1 MTVMPSAGS
10 TNGGKA
16 RRGLGGSRRHRNDQ
30 TRNKHQTTSC
40 RRIAYPLFPLTVSK
54 SSVDTI
60 QYNISADQ
68 GALSG
73 HLSAFHRPKTAE
85 AKIGI
90 MPTTSER
97 RRLVDNSA
105 AAYEEPLTP
114 TVKRALL
121 ALVILFHV
129 GGGWALTQVEP
140 VKLVVGEIAPME
152 VRMVPAEQLA
162 QPDVP
167 LDEPPPLPEL
177 KPPPP
182 DLATVVEPPP
192 PDLPPPVFP
201 VEAPPPPPPPE
212 PEKPKPPPPKPVQ
225 KRPPT
230 PQAPVDAQPQQA
242 APAAPAA
249 PKTVSAS
256 QLGYVVPP
264 NPIYPARSR
273 KAGEQGNA
281 VVRVLV
287 DVTGRPAQVSL
298 QTSSG
303 HPELDQSALSAVR
316 AAQFRPYAEGGV
328 AQAVWVLVPINFVL
342 R

>member
-1 MTVMPSAGS
+1 VSE
-10 TNGGKA
+10 
-16 RRGLGGSRRHRNDQ
+16 Q
-30 TRNKHQTTSC
+30 TSPVIPRLRDEIT
-40 RRIAYPLFPLTVSK
+40 
-54 SSVDTI
+54 
-60 QYNISADQ
+60 
-68 GALSG
+68 
-73 HLSAFHRPKTAE
+73 
-85 AKIGI
+85 
-90 MPTTSER
+90 PT
-97 RRLVDNSA
+97 
-105 AAYEEPLTP
+105 YKEPLTP

-121 ALVILFHV
+121 ALVIFFHV

-140 VKLVVGEIAPME
+140 AKLVVGDIAPME
-152 VRMVPAEQLA
+152 VRMVPAEQAA
-162 QPDVP
+162 QPDPP

-182 DLATVVEPPP
+182 ELATAIEPPP

-225 KRPPT
+225 KRPQA
-230 PQAPVDAQPQQA
+230 PQAPVEAQPQQA

-256 QLGYVVPP
+256 QLGYIVPP

-273 KAGEQGNA
+273 KAGEQGNIM
-281 VVRVLV
+281 VRVLI

-303 HPELDQSALSAVR
+303 HPALDESAVSAVR
-316 AAQFRPYAEGGV
+316 AAQFRPYAEGGL

>member
-1 MTVMPSAGS
+1 MSDESPPFIPRLRDEIT
-10 TNGGKA
+10 
-16 RRGLGGSRRHRNDQ
+16 
-30 TRNKHQTTSC
+30 
-40 RRIAYPLFPLTVSK
+40 
-54 SSVDTI
+54 
-60 QYNISADQ
+60 
-68 GALSG
+68 
-73 HLSAFHRPKTAE
+73 
-85 AKIGI
+85 
-90 MPTTSER
+90 PT
-97 RRLVDNSA
+97 
-105 AAYEEPLTP
+105 YKEPLTP

-121 ALVILFHV
+121 ALVIFFHV

-140 VKLVVGEIAPME
+140 VKLVVGDIAPME
-152 VRMVPAEQLA
+152 VRMVSAEQPA
-162 QPDVP
+162 QPDLP
-167 LDEPPPLPEL
+167 LDEPPPLPEV

-182 DLATVVEPPP
+182 DLATAVEPPP

-201 VEAPPPPPPPE
+201 VEAPPPKPPPQ

-225 KRPPT
+225 KQPAT
-230 PQAPVDAQPQQA
+230 PQAPVEAQPQQA

-256 QLGYVVPP
+256 QLGYLVPP
-264 NPIYPARSR
+264 NPIYPARAR
-273 KAGEQGNA
+273 KAGEQGSA

-316 AAQFRPYAEGGV
+316 AAQFRPYAEGGL

>member
-1 MTVMPSAGS
+1 
-10 TNGGKA
+10 
-16 RRGLGGSRRHRNDQ
+16 
-30 TRNKHQTTSC
+30 
-40 RRIAYPLFPLTVSK
+40 VSDE
-54 SSVDTI
+54 SPPFIPRLRDEIT
-60 QYNISADQ
+60 
-68 GALSG
+68 
-73 HLSAFHRPKTAE
+73 
-85 AKIGI
+85 
-90 MPTTSER
+90 PT
-97 RRLVDNSA
+97 
-105 AAYEEPLTP
+105 YKEPLTP

-121 ALVILFHV
+121 ALVIFFHV

-152 VRMVPAEQLA
+152 VRMVSAEQPA
-162 QPDVP
+162 QPDLP
-167 LDEPPPLPEL
+167 LDEPPPLPEV

-182 DLATVVEPPP
+182 ELATAVEPPP

-201 VEAPPPPPPPE
+201 VEAPPPKPPPP

-225 KRPPT
+225 RPAT

-242 APAAPAA
+242 APAAPTA
-249 PKTVSAS
+249 PKTVAVS
-256 QLGYVVPP
+256 QLGYLVPP
-264 NPIYPARSR
+264 NPIYPARAR
-273 KAGEQGNA
+273 KAGEQGSA

-316 AAQFRPYAEGGV
+316 AAQFRPYAEGGL

>member
-1 MTVMPSAGS
+1 VT
-10 TNGGKA
+10 
-16 RRGLGGSRRHRNDQ
+16 DQ
-30 TRNKHQTTSC
+30 TPPAILRMRDEITETYK
-40 RRIAYPLFPLTVSK
+40 
-54 SSVDTI
+54 
-60 QYNISADQ
+60 
-68 GALSG
+68 
-73 HLSAFHRPKTAE
+73 
-85 AKIGI
+85 
-90 MPTTSER
+90 
-97 RRLVDNSA
+97 
-105 AAYEEPLTP
+105 EPLTP
-114 TVKRALL
+114 MVKRALL
-121 ALVILFHV
+121 ALVIFFHV

-140 VKLVVGEIAPME
+140 VKLVVGDIAPME
-152 VRMVPAEQLA
+152 VRMVPAEQAA
-162 QPDVP
+162 QPDPP
-167 LDEPPPLPEL
+167 LDEPPPLPEV

-182 DLATVVEPPP
+182 ELATVVEPPP

-201 VEAPPPPPPPE
+201 VEAPPPPPPPQ

-230 PQAPVDAQPQQA
+230 PQAPVEAQPQQA

-273 KAGEQGNA
+273 KAGEQGN
-281 VVRVLV
+281 VMIRVLV
-287 DVTGRPAQVSL
+287 DVTGRPAQVSM

-316 AAQFRPYAEGGV
+316 AAQFRPYAEGGL

>member
-1 MTVMPSAGS
+1 VS
-10 TNGGKA
+10 
-16 RRGLGGSRRHRNDQ
+16 DQ
-30 TRNKHQTTSC
+30 SLPAIPRLRDEIT
-40 RRIAYPLFPLTVSK
+40 
-54 SSVDTI
+54 
-60 QYNISADQ
+60 
-68 GALSG
+68 
-73 HLSAFHRPKTAE
+73 
-85 AKIGI
+85 
-90 MPTTSER
+90 PT
-97 RRLVDNSA
+97 
-105 AAYEEPLTP
+105 YKEPLTP

-121 ALVILFHV
+121 ALVIFFHV

-140 VKLVVGEIAPME
+140 VKLVVGDIAPME
-152 VRMVPAEQLA
+152 VRMVPAEQAA
-162 QPDVP
+162 QPDPP
-167 LDEPPPLPEL
+167 LDEPPPLPDV
-177 KPPPP
+177 PPPP
-182 DLATVVEPPP
+182 PELATVVEPPP

-201 VEAPPPPPPPE
+201 VEAPPPPPPPQ

-230 PQAPVDAQPQQA
+230 PQAPVETQPQQA

-249 PKTVSAS
+249 PRTVSAS
-256 QLGYVVPP
+256 QLGYIVPP

-316 AAQFRPYAEGGV
+316 AAQFRPYAEGGL

>member
-1 MTVMPSAGS
+1 
-10 TNGGKA
+10 
-16 RRGLGGSRRHRNDQ
+16 
-30 TRNKHQTTSC
+30 
-40 RRIAYPLFPLTVSK
+40 
-54 SSVDTI
+54 
-60 QYNISADQ
+60 
-68 GALSG
+68 
-73 HLSAFHRPKTAE
+73 
-85 AKIGI
+85 

-162 QPDVP
+162 QPDPP

-201 VEAPPPPPPPE
+201 VEAPPPPPPPQ

-225 KRPPT
+225 KRPAT
-230 PQAPVDAQPQQA
+230 PQAPVEAQPQQATPA

-249 PKTVSAS
+249 PRTVAAS
-256 QLGYVVPP
+256 QLGYLVPP

>member
-1 MTVMPSAGS
+1 M
-10 TNGGKA
+10 
-16 RRGLGGSRRHRNDQ
+16 
-30 TRNKHQTTSC
+30 
-40 RRIAYPLFPLTVSK
+40 IF
-54 SSVDTI
+54 
-60 QYNISADQ
+60 
-68 GALSG
+68 
-73 HLSAFHRPKTAE
+73 
-85 AKIGI
+85 
-90 MPTTSER
+90 
-97 RRLVDNSA
+97 
-105 AAYEEPLTP
+105 
-114 TVKRALL
+114 
-121 ALVILFHV
+121 FHV

-140 VKLVVGEIAPME
+140 AKLVVGDIAPME
-152 VRMVPAEQLA
+152 VRMVPAEQAA
-162 QPDVP
+162 QPDPP
-167 LDEPPPLPEL
+167 LDEPPPLPDV

-182 DLATVVEPPP
+182 ELATVIEPPP

-201 VEAPPPPPPPE
+201 VEAPPPPPPPQ

-230 PQAPVDAQPQQA
+230 PQAPVEAQPQQA

-256 QLGYVVPP
+256 QLGYLVPP

-273 KAGEQGNA
+273 KAGEQGN
-281 VVRVLV
+281 VMIRVLV